1 MLLCGGLASAQT
13 PYNLPAPPAGAVVP
27 IVHTGDT
34 AAMAPLQPGFVQPA
48 AYQPFVRPPQNT
60 AAPDEGF
67 DPELVDLELPSD
79 IRVTNRL
86 ESEAEWQQRIK
97 QHERDRG
104 KQPPLF
110 PDYPVLSSE
119 KYYGRQWG
127 QHQIHPEPNYVV
139 YGRLY
144 FEQKN
149 FERQGWDLG
158 PISPIVETLM
168 FGYDMAALPY
178 HMGTDPLRC
187 YEASAG
193 YCMPGDPTPLLLY
206 PEQWSITG
214 AVAEVGTIFTL
225 IAAFP

>member
-1 MLLCGGLASAQT
+1 M
-13 PYNLPAPPAGAVVP
+13 PPARQG
-27 IVHTGDT
+27 G
-34 AAMAPLQPGFVQPA
+34 VQSV
-48 AYQPFVRPPQNT
+48 AYQPLVRPSINT

-67 DPELVDLELPSD
+67 DPELVDLELPD
-79 IRVTNRL
+79 NRRVINRL
-86 ESEAEWQQRIK
+86 ESERNWQERLK
-97 QHERDRG
+97 QHEKDRG
-104 KQPPLF
+104 KQAPIF
-110 PDYPVLSSE
+110 PDYAVLSTD

-127 QHQIHPEPNYVV
+127 QQSIHPEPNYVV

-158 PISPIVETLM
+158 PISPIVESLV
-168 FGYDMAALPY
+168 FGYDLAALPY

-187 YEASAG
+187 YESSAG

-206 PEQWSITG
+206 PEQWSFTG